1 MRTGKTVKH
10 CHGKKKGK
18 VIKKHKT
25 VRAAKRQH
33 RAIKSRQSAK
43 RS

>member
-18 VIKKHKT
+18 TIKRHKT
-25 VRAAKRQH
+25 VAAAKRHH
-33 RAIKSRQSAK
+33 RAIMANKK
-43 RS
+43 KKKK